1 MTQAQ
6 RDIRRKL
13 RILNYAEEIGNVS
26 KACRYFGI
34 SRETFYLWKR
44 AYQERGKEGLIN
56 SKPCPEN
63 PSLRTPPE
71 IEEKILYLR
80 RTYPP
85 RATLHRLVSGEV
97 PRYQDFW
104 WGRLWR
110 AQTPRPQP
118 TASQCKEAN
127 RTYPALRKTGPWP
140 SYSGGCQI
148 SKFQRYQWKTAQ
160 TVSIH
165 RF

>member
-13 RILNYAEEIGNVS
+13 QILNYAEEIGNVS

-44 AYQERGKEGLIN
+44 AYQERGKEGHIN

-80 RTYPP
+80 RTYHLGQL
-85 RATLHRLVSGEV
+85 RIAWYLE
-97 PRYQDFW
+97 RYH
-104 WGRLWR
+104 
-110 AQTPRPQP
+110 
-118 TASQCKEAN
+118 SIKI
-127 RTYPALRKTGPWP
+127 
-140 SYSGGCQI
+140 SGGGVYGVLRRHGLNRIICTYRPLPGTMSVSSFII
-148 SKFQRYQWKTAQ
+148 SFHNPSKGCSNCIF
-160 TVSIH
+160 
-165 RF
+165 